1 MTRAA
6 VGYAARPTG
15 SRNGSEGNSQNF
27 MDPREVA
34 ASLERKSASRASN
47 PERDEKQDVN
57 HSLINKTGVIA
68 VKPEVFRKRAPQCA
82 SRSDFPLLTEQSLV
96 Q

>member
-1 MTRAA
+1 
-6 VGYAARPTG
+6 
-15 SRNGSEGNSQNF
+15 

-68 VKPEVFRKRAPQCA
+68 VKPEV
-82 SRSDFPLLTEQSLV
+82 
-96 Q
+96 